1 MPRTRNINI
10 NRRNRRNNTNLRS
23 TIKIEPLDSIP
34 PLPPLQPI
42 PSLPPLQP
50 IPSLPPLQPIPSLP
64 LPLFQPLQPIPS
76 LPSLPLPPLQP
87 LLSIRPLTR
96 TSNPTI
102 PFSTTSDHKPVC
114 LDFIL
119 EGLKGEFEKFRK
131 LILKGLSYNMSYL
144 SDIGPMYP
152 YATNAS
158 EAYFLSRIKGPDKR
172 LYWKNAANLVYD
184 FFSTQNPHVMFFQE
198 MNDRKRIS
206 NTNPYEVTLENGEF
220 KGGYQALLELLNGGP
235 SGIIYSEEIRADP
248 EGSYYVYGSFGNF
261 CFVAYSIKKG
271 GNYPTVLTIWNRLV
285 LGEFEN
291 FYGNDIGYHSLYQPD
306 SPYEPNRHLGRPFSC
321 VRTTAQ
327 ANLINIHG
335 PNWPYYASTKLK
347 LVIERY
353 MEEAKERFGDI
364 WNIKSTVIGGDS
376 NDALNIM
383 SSIDFNDEIYTYI
396 GKKPLTCCAE
406 RSDDNLLKPYRHS
419 GDIIF
424 VANPKRPIE
433 LYQPSNTS
441 IAYGQYYVKKIR
453 KNKKKKSLKRKPNDR
468 KPNDRKS
475 NQQKKRHTYKQF

>member
-10 NRRNRRNNTNLRS
+10 NRRNRRNSANLRS
-23 TIKIEPLDSIP
+23 TIQIEPLDSIP
-34 PLPPLQPI
+34 P
-42 PSLPPLQP
+42 
-50 IPSLPPLQPIPSLP
+50 LPPLQPIPSLP

-87 LLSIRPLTR
+87 IPSLPSLPPLQPLPSIRPLTR

-102 PFSTTSDHKPVC
+102 RFSTTSDHKPVC
-114 LDFIL
+114 LNFILGGL
-119 EGLKGEFEKFRK
+119 EGLKGEFKKFRK

-152 YATNAS
+152 LASNAS
-158 EAYFLSRIKGPDKR
+158 EAYFLSRIEGPDKR

-206 NTNPYEVTLENGEF
+206 TTNPYYVTLENGEF

-235 SGIIYSEEIRADP
+235 SGIIYSEEIPADP
-248 EGSYYVYGSFGNF
+248 EESESYYVYGSFGNF
-261 CFVAYSIKKG
+261 CFLAYSIEKD

-285 LGEFEN
+285 LGEFKN
-291 FYGNDIGYHSLYQPD
+291 FYGNDIGYHGLYQPD
-306 SPYEPNRHLGRPFSC
+306 RRGEPNRHLGRPFSC

-347 LVIERY
+347 LVIEYY
-353 MEEAKERFGDI
+353 MEEAKERFGDL

-376 NDALNIM
+376 NDALNIL
-383 SSIDFNDEIYTYI
+383 SSIDFNDEIYTYKD
-396 GKKPLTCCAE
+396 KKPLTCCAE
-406 RSDDNLLKPYRHS
+406 RSDDNLLKPYRHT

-453 KNKKKKSLKRKPNDR
+453 KNKKKKSLKRKPNQH
-468 KPNDRKS
+468 KP
-475 NQQKKRHTYKQF
+475 NQQKKRHTYKHI

>member
-1 MPRTRNINI
+1 MPRTRNSNI
-10 NRRNRRNNTNLRS
+10 KRRNRRNSTKLRP
-23 TIKIEPLDSIP
+23 ILQIEPLDLIP
-34 PLPPLQPI
+34 PLQPLPSLPPLQPIPSFPPLQPI

-50 IPSLPPLQPIPSLP
+50 IPSFPPLQPIPSLP
-64 LPLFQPLQPIPS
+64 PLQPLQP
-76 LPSLPLPPLQP
+76 LPP

-114 LDFIL
+114 LDFRL
-119 EGLKGEFEKFRK
+119 EGLEGKFKKFRK
-131 LILKGLSYNMSYL
+131 IILKGLSYNMSYL

-152 YATNAS
+152 YASNAS

-206 NTNPYEVTLENGEF
+206 TTNPYEVTLENGEF

-235 SGIIYSEEIRADP
+235 SGIIYSEEIPADP
-248 EGSYYVYGSFGNF
+248 KGSYYVYGSFGNF
-261 CFVAYSIKKG
+261 CFVAYSIEKDG
-271 GNYPTVLTIWNRLV
+271 YYPTVLTIWNRLV

-291 FYGNDIGYHSLYQPD
+291 FYGNDIGYHGLYQPD

-347 LVIERY
+347 LVIDRY

-364 WNIKSTVIGGDS
+364 WNVKSTVIGGDS
-376 NDALNIM
+376 NDALNIL

-453 KNKKKKSLKRKPNDR
+453 KNKKKKSLKRKPNER
-468 KPNDRKS
+468 KPNEQ
-475 NQQKKRHTYKQF
+475 NKRHTYKQF

>member
-10 NRRNRRNNTNLRS
+10 KRHNRRHSANLRS
-23 TIKIEPLDSIP
+23 TIQIEPLDSIP

-42 PSLPPLQP
+42 PSLPL
-50 IPSLPPLQPIPSLP
+50 PSLPIPPLQPILSFPP
-64 LPLFQPLQPIPS
+64 LQPLQPIPS
-76 LPSLPLPPLQP
+76 LPSLPPLQP
-87 LLSIRPLTR
+87 LPSIRPLTR

-102 PFSTTSDHKPVC
+102 RFSTTSDHKPVC
-114 LDFIL
+114 LNFILGGIEGDFIL
-119 EGLKGEFEKFRK
+119 EGIEGNFNKFRK

-152 YATNAS
+152 LASNAS
-158 EAYFLSRIKGPDKR
+158 EAYFLSRIEGPDKR

-206 NTNPYEVTLENGEF
+206 TTNPYYVTLENGEF

-235 SGIIYSEEIRADP
+235 SGIIYSEEIPADP
-248 EGSYYVYGSFGNF
+248 EDSESYYVHGSFGNF
-261 CFVAYSIKKG
+261 CFLAYSIEKDG
-271 GNYPTVLTIWNRLV
+271 YYPTVLTIWNRLV

-306 SPYEPNRHLGRPFSC
+306 RRGEPNRHLGRPFSC

-347 LVIERY
+347 FVIEYY
-353 MEEAKERFGDI
+353 MEEAKERF
-364 WNIKSTVIGGDS
+364 
-376 NDALNIM
+376 
-383 SSIDFNDEIYTYI
+383 
-396 GKKPLTCCAE
+396 E
-406 RSDDNLLKPYRHS
+406 RNYMIP
-419 GDIIF
+419 F
-424 VANPKRPIE
+424 
-433 LYQPSNTS
+433 
-441 IAYGQYYVKKIR
+441 
-453 KNKKKKSLKRKPNDR
+453 
-468 KPNDRKS
+468 
-475 NQQKKRHTYKQF
+475 

>member
-1 MPRTRNINI
+1 MPRTRNSNI
-10 NRRNRRNNTNLRS
+10 KRRNRRNSSKLRP
-23 TIKIEPLDSIP
+23 TLQIEPLDLI
-34 PLPPLQPI
+34 PPLQPI
-42 PSLPPLQP
+42 SSFPP
-50 IPSLPPLQPIPSLP
+50 IPPIPSLP

-76 LPSLPLPPLQP
+76 LPPIPSFPPLQPIPSLPLPPLQP

-114 LDFIL
+114 LDFRL
-119 EGLKGEFEKFRK
+119 EGLEGIFKKFRK
-131 LILKGLSYNMSYL
+131 LILKGASYNMSYL
-144 SDIGPMYP
+144 SDIGPRNP
-152 YATNAS
+152 YASNAS
-158 EAYFLSRIKGPDKR
+158 EAYFLSRIEGPDKR

-184 FFSTQNPHVMFFQE
+184 FFSIQNPHVMFFQE

-235 SGIIYSEEIRADP
+235 SGIIYSKEIPADP
-248 EGSYYVYGSFGNF
+248 KDSYYVHGSFGNF

-306 SPYEPNRHLGRPFSC
+306 SPDEPNRHLGRPFSC
-321 VRTTAQ
+321 VRTTSQ

-347 LVIERY
+347 FVIEYY
-353 MEEAKERFGDI
+353 MEEAKEKFGDL

-376 NDALNIM
+376 NDALNIL

-406 RSDDNLLKPYRHS
+406 RSDDNLRKPYRHS

-424 VANPKRPIE
+424 VANPKLPIE

-453 KNKKKKSLKRKPNDR
+453 KNKKKKSLKRKPNQR
-468 KPNDRKS
+468 KPNERKP
-475 NQQKKRHTYKQF
+475 NQQNKRHTYKQF

>member
-1 MPRTRNINI
+1 MPRTRNSNI
-10 NRRNRRNNTNLRS
+10 KRHNRRNSSKLRP
-23 TIKIEPLDSIP
+23 TLQIEPLDLIP
-34 PLPPLQPI
+34 PIPSFPPIPPIPSFPPLQPI
-42 PSLPPLQP
+42 PSFTPIPPLPP
-50 IPSLPPLQPIPSLP
+50 IPST
-64 LPLFQPLQPIPS
+64 
-76 LPSLPLPPLQP
+76 
-87 LLSIRPLTR
+87 SIRPLTR
-96 TSNPTI
+96 TTNPKI

-114 LDFIL
+114 LDFRL
-119 EGLKGEFEKFRK
+119 EGLEGKLKKFRK

-144 SDIGPMYP
+144 SDIGPIDP
-152 YATNAS
+152 YASNAS
-158 EAYFLSRIKGPDKR
+158 EAYFLSRIEGPDKR

-184 FFSTQNPHVMFFQE
+184 FFSARNPHVMFFQE
-198 MNDRKRIS
+198 MNDRYKIIT
-206 NTNPYEVTLENGEF
+206 TNPYKVTLENGEF

-235 SGIIYSEEIRADP
+235 SGIIYSVEIPADP
-248 EGSYYVYGSFGNF
+248 EGSYSYYVHGSFGNF
-261 CFVAYSIKKG
+261 CFVAYSIEKD

-291 FYGNDIGYHSLYQPD
+291 FYGNDIGYHGLYQPD

-347 LVIERY
+347 MVIERY

-376 NDALNIM
+376 NDALNIL
-383 SSIDFNDEIYTYI
+383 SSINFNDEMYTYK

-453 KNKKKKSLKRKPNDR
+453 KNKKKKSLKRKPNER
-468 KPNDRKS
+468 KP

>member
-10 NRRNRRNNTNLRS
+10 KRHNRRNSANLRS
-23 TIKIEPLDSIP
+23 TIQIEPLDILP
-34 PLPPLQPI
+34 PLP
-42 PSLPPLQP
+42 SL
-50 IPSLPPLQPIPSLP
+50 PIPSLP

-76 LPSLPLPPLQP
+76 FPPLQP
-87 LLSIRPLTR
+87 LPSIRPLTR
-96 TSNPTI
+96 TSNPKI

-114 LDFIL
+114 LDFT
-119 EGLKGEFEKFRK
+119 LKGLAGIFKKFRK

-144 SDIGPMYP
+144 SDIGPMY
-152 YATNAS
+152 ATNAS
-158 EAYFLSRIKGPDKR
+158 EAYFLSRIEGPDKR

-184 FFSTQNPHVMFFQE
+184 FFSTRNPHVMFFQE

-235 SGIIYSEEIRADP
+235 SGIIYSEEKPADP
-248 EGSYYVYGSFGNF
+248 EKTKSYYVHGSFGNF
-261 CFVAYSIKKG
+261 CFVAYSIEKS

-306 SPYEPNRHLGRPFSC
+306 SPDEPNRHLGRPFSC

-347 LVIERY
+347 MVIERY

-364 WNIKSTVIGGDS
+364 WNVKSTVIGGDS
-376 NDALNIM
+376 NDALNIL

-406 RSDDNLLKPYRHS
+406 RSDDNLLKPYRHT

-424 VANPKRPIE
+424 VANPKLPIE
-433 LYQPSNTS
+433 LYEPSNTS
-441 IAYGQYYVKKIR
+441 IAYGQYYVTKIR
-453 KNKKKKSLKRKPNDR
+453 KNKKKKSLKRKPNE
-468 KPNDRKS
+468 RKS
-475 NQQKKRHTYKQF
+475 NQHKPNQQKKRHTYKLF